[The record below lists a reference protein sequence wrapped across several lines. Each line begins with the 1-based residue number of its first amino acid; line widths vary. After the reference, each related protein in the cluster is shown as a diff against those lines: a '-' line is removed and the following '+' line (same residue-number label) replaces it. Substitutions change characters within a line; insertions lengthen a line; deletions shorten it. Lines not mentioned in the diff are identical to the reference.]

1 MYLCSYARVAKEEF
15 TLRDLKKKLNKIKKW
30 LTLKYLI
37 TILLAS
43 KINFLQK
50 SAKILSCW
58 KFI

>member
-1 MYLCSYARVAKEEF
+1 MYLCSYASVAKGDF
-15 TLRDLKKKLNKIKKW
+15 TLRDLKKKLDKIKKW

-50 SAKILSCW
+50 SAKILSRW
-58 KFI
+58 KYI